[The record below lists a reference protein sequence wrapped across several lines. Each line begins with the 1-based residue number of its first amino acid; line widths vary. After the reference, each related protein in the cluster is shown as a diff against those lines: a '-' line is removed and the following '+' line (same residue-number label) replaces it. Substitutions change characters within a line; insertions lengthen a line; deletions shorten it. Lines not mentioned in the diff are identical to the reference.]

1 MKSDMR
7 LRRAVEME
15 LRSDPVVGM
24 FPIHVDVADGI
35 ATLGGTV
42 RSFEQKY
49 RLHDVVK
56 RVHGLA
62 GLVVDVEI
70 EPLALDEDS
79 NVQTRHQLR
88 NAPL

>member
-1 MKSDMR
+1 MKSDKK
-7 LRRAVEME
+7 LRRAIEVD
-15 LRSDPVVGM
+15 LRSDPVIAV
-24 FPIHVDVADGI
+24 FPIGVDVTDGI
-35 ATLGGTV
+35 ATLSGKI

-70 EPLALDEDS
+70 EPLDLDEDS
-79 NVQTRHQLR
+79 NVQTRHELR